1 MWLVSRINYTDY
13 AIRDYASIPLF
24 RHILSMNDTYFLDF
38 CETSHIALRI
48 LIYGKN

>member
-48 LIYGKN
+48 LIY